1 MRKRSW
7 ENAATRLAAV
17 TKPKAA
23 ILTENQ
29 KAEQRRDAKVERLKT
44 LRLDRARLRSPEKHH
59 AR

>member
-17 TKPKAA
+17 TKPKKAA
-23 ILTENQ
+23 ISENQ
-29 KAEQRRDAKVERLKT
+29 KAEQRRDAKVERLKA
-44 LRLDRARLRSPEKHH
+44 LRLDRAQLQSSEKRH